1 MKILRQLMILSLMLT
16 LGVSFLLVNS
26 GVFIQPLKT
35 PDFAW
40 SLASLCLIMMA
51 ATFYQMQ
58 RLSVIEAK
66 DTNQRKIDII
76 LSSLELNKDK
86 LELDSSDEDEI
97 SLEDIKIGPNYTNT
111 NSNDIHLS

>member
-1 MKILRQLMILSLMLT
+1 
-16 LGVSFLLVNS
+16 
-26 GVFIQPLKT
+26 
-35 PDFAW
+35 
-40 SLASLCLIMMA
+40 MMA

-76 LSSLELNKDK
+76 LSSLELNNDK
-86 LELDSSDEDEI
+86 LELGTSDEDEI
-97 SLEDIKIGPNYTNT
+97 SLEDIKIGPFHTNT